1 MTKSIIIAA
10 LLLLVSNVYS
20 QTPNK
25 VSNIGD
31 TLTFNSW
38 DIDLKQGEVITDIAE
53 LTLRDA
59 PLNQKVVIVKGAK
72 IGEFSIY
79 QEGYSEWKGNFV
91 DTFEVTN
98 LFELVDIHLD
108 SDGDIDYDRIGEET
122 KSEHDFGEPY
132 NLYFPI
138 DELTDLIKKNS
149 TIKVTNKYWDEVGQN
164 IKISSKTVLAGEE
177 NYRFLSHGKIILPS
191 AYKIKK
197 TTTLYIV
204 TDENGTFY
212 NGSNSRSVYVIPN
225 DGNTVEITCRCEKIV
240 KLESN
245 YLVNKN
251 LSDPLIFDQ
260 ESYFKMTV
268 TSISSDARCKS
279 VCVPFEKNEAPYYRK
294 RLKKI
299 K

>member
-1 MTKSIIIAA
+1 MTKFIIIAA
-10 LLLLVSNVYS
+10 FLPLISNVYS
-20 QTPNK
+20 QATNK

-38 DIDLKQGEVITDIAE
+38 DIDLKQGEIITDIAE
-53 LTLRDA
+53 LSLREI
-59 PLNQKVVIVKGAK
+59 PISQKVVMVKGAK

-79 QEGYSEWKGNFV
+79 QEEYSEWKGNFV
-91 DTFEVTN
+91 DTFEVNN

-108 SDGDIDYDRIGEET
+108 SEGDIDYDRIGEES
-122 KSEHDFGEPY
+122 KSEIDFGEPY

-138 DELTDLIKKNS
+138 DELSELIKKKS
-149 TIKVTNKYWDEVGQN
+149 ILKITNKYWDEVGQN
-164 IKISSKTVLAGEE
+164 VKTIYKTELLSEE
-177 NYRFLSHGKIILPS
+177 NYRILSHGKIILPS

-197 TTTLYIV
+197 TTTLNII
-204 TDENGTFY
+204 TEGNGTFY
-212 NGSNSRSVYVIPN
+212 GGSNSNSVYTIPN
-225 DGNTVEITCRCEKIV
+225 SGNPVQITCRCEKIL
-240 KLESN
+240 KIESN

-260 ESYFKMTV
+260 ESYGKMSV

-279 VCVPFEKNEAPYYRK
+279 VCAPFEKNEVPYCRK